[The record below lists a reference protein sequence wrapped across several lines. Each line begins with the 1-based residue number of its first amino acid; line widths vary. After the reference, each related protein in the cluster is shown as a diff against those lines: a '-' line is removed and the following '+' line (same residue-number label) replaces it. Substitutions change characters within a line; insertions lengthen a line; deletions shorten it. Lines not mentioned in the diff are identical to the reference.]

1 MGRWEPE
8 IPDGLRLGN
17 ARNGGGA
24 KTGHLFDDQ
33 GKLRGH
39 AAWRWVE
46 DGPPGGASSHRIGG
60 QAAQEWE
67 ALLVLAAG
75 ALVRVGIRYAL
86 PAVGRWVG
94 AVAVPKARA
103 LWARLTRTE
112 RLQQVRQVQ
121 VVAAMSP
128 QAFRRSVEQ
137 TLQAIR
143 DDPSGQAARANLVS
157 VFMLGLA
164 LRDRMAAADATGA
177 DKTDASVVRRDEW
190 EKAVARLQADDV
202 TRIVADALRAPGK
215 ASDPESIRRMIDAPM
230 AHAQLERALTV
241 ASMAER
247 GEG

>member
-1 MGRWEPE
+1 
-8 IPDGLRLGN
+8 
-17 ARNGGGA
+17 
-24 KTGHLFDDQ
+24 
-33 GKLRGH
+33 
-39 AAWRWVE
+39 
-46 DGPPGGASSHRIGG
+46 
-60 QAAQEWE
+60 
-67 ALLVLAAG
+67 
-75 ALVRVGIRYAL
+75 
-86 PAVGRWVG
+86 
-94 AVAVPKARA
+94 
-103 LWARLTRTE
+103 
-112 RLQQVRQVQ
+112 
-121 VVAAMSP
+121 MSP
-128 QAFRRSVEQ
+128 QAFRRSVEH

-164 LRDRMAAADATGA
+164 LRDRMATADAAGA

-190 EKAVARLQADDV
+190 EKAVARLQSDDV